1 MPSWISDLILLAPWA
16 AAILALAWLAWKVWP
31 VARKISHFIDD
42 VAGEPARPG
51 FDARPGLMERLATVE
66 GKQDDQTA
74 RLQSVEQ
81 KQDDLNGRVAVVQHE
96 VTTNHGSSLKD
107 SVKRLEAR
115 VDKIAPP
122 IVELHDKYV
131 KE

>member
-1 MPSWISDLILLAPWA
+1 MPTWISDLILLAPWA

-42 VAGEPARPG
+42 VAGEPSRPG
-51 FDARPGLMERLATVE
+51 FDARPGLMERMQIFE
-66 GKQDDQTA
+66 EKQDELTA
-74 RLQSVEQ
+74 A
-81 KQDDLNGRVAVVQHE
+81 VAVVQHE

>member
-1 MPSWISDLILLAPWA
+1 MPQWISDLILLAPWA
-16 AAILALAWLAWKVWP
+16 AVIFALAWLAWKVWP
-31 VARKISHFIDD
+31 VARKLSHFVDD

-51 FDARPGLMERLATVE
+51 FPARPGLMERLQTVE
-66 GKQDDQTA
+66 SKQDSLTA
-74 RLQSVEQ
+74 A
-81 KQDDLNGRVAVVQHE
+81 VAVVQHE

-115 VDKIAPP
+115 VDLIERPV
-122 IVELHDKYV
+122 VELHDKYV

>member
-1 MPSWISDLILLAPWA
+1 MPMPQWISDLIILAPWA
-16 AAILALAWLAWKVWP
+16 AAICALAWLGWKAWPLV
-31 VARKISHFIDD
+31 RKISHFIDD

-51 FDARPGLMERLATVE
+51 FDARPGLMERLQAVE
-66 GKQDDQTA
+66 
-74 RLQSVEQ
+74 S
-81 KQDDLNGRVAVVQHE
+81 KQDDLTAAVAVVRHE

-115 VDKIAPP
+115 VDNIEGPV
-122 IVELHDKYV
+122 VELHDKYV